1 MGLILVANTKGGCG
15 KSTSAI
21 HLVAPWV
28 LSRIGAA
35 NVVELD
41 DENTD
46 TADFSN
52 SKIKTKRLPLGKD
65 RSSYLAVEKLIEQ
78 AMTERIIVDIG
89 GNRTCTLTLR
99 NLSEMGADDDIELI
113 IVPVASPGRDVD
125 NAANT
130 IDQIR
135 SEIRNYK
142 GPIVLVI
149 SRTSSTD
156 LGIVERENPEA
167 FELAVRYE
175 MKGPIIL
182 PDDRLFSGARKLNLS
197 AWEISENIDQLSKMV
212 SDMKSLSKES
222 RDVGLHREAQRLNAI
237 IVAGRNMRP
246 HLDSQFDKLDG
257 ILNLS
262 NSTGSEDT
270 ASKASKP
277 TQQQAAKES

>member
-15 KSTSAI
+15 KSTTAI

-28 LSRIGAA
+28 LSRIGSA

-78 AMTERIIVDIG
+78 SMSDRIIVDIG
-89 GNRTCTLTLR
+89 GNRTCTLTLQ

-113 IVPVASPGRDVD
+113 VVPVASPGRDVD

-130 IDQIR
+130 IEQIR
-135 SEIRNYK
+135 SQIRNYR
-142 GPIVLVI
+142 GPILLVI
-149 SRTSSTD
+149 SRTSSTEIE
-156 LGIVERENPEA
+156 IVVRENPEA
-167 FELAVRYE
+167 LELAERYKME
-175 MKGPIIL
+175 GPIIL

-197 AWEISENIDQLSKMV
+197 AWEISENTEELSEMV
-212 SDMKSLSKES
+212 SNMKALSKEK
-222 RDVGLHREAQRLNAI
+222 RDISLHREAQRLNTI
-237 IVAGRNMRP
+237 IVAARNMRP
-246 HLDSQFDKLDG
+246 HLDSQFVKMDK
-257 ILNLS
+257 ILNLM
-262 NSTGSEDT
+262 GSDSP
-270 ASKASKP
+270 AKASDKA
-277 TQQQAAKES
+277 TKSTHSDSKE